1 MFKIRV
7 YQGENEKII
16 TAGKGENL
24 LELLLQN
31 NFIIDSPCGGMGICG
46 KCRVKIIDEFAENT
60 QYRLACKT
68 IIDQDMTVEIPDIHE
83 RAAQIVT
90 EGEVN
95 TAVNPSVKKRAVELK
110 APDIQEQISDVEQIE
125 SSIGA
130 IGSMPNDIMPHISN
144 VLRSSDFKV
153 TVAMYE
159 NQILSVEPY
168 NTENKKYGIAVDIGT
183 TTIVGYLM
191 NLSTGEQIGVYSSL
205 NPQSKYGADVIT
217 RIDYTLN
224 SNGLTQMT
232 DLIRNAINRMI
243 NHFCQK
249 YEIAAENIYEIDIV
263 GNTVMMHIFAGLP
276 VKNIALSP
284 FVPVVCRKIEF
295 TAKDIDINICSG
307 GKVVILPSISSYVGA
322 DAAAAVLACNMHKS
336 EKVNLLIDIGT
347 NGEIVLGSKTNML
360 VCSTAAGP
368 AFEGARIECGLGGVQ
383 GAINRVFIDDNITYS
398 TIGGASARGICGS
411 GIIDVTA
418 QMLKAGLLEPS
429 GRMLTPEEVL
439 EKFPSNISNKM
450 FLKHE
455 QPALLLKK
463 DENDNSQDIY
473 ISQKDIR
480 EVQLAKA
487 AIAAG
492 IAILMKEMSISYN
505 DISCV
510 YLTGGF
516 GNYMDY
522 RNALKIGLIPEA
534 FRDKIYTIG
543 NGAGMGAKIAL
554 LSKDGKAETEI
565 IKEKAKYIELSA
577 REDFQEYFIDF
588 LNF

>member
-1 MFKIRV
+1 MFKIKV
-7 YQGENEKII
+7 YQGKCERII
-16 TAGKGENL
+16 EAGKGENL
-24 LELLLQN
+24 LKLLVQSD
-31 NFIIDSPCGGMGICG
+31 FVIDSPCGGMGICG
-46 KCRVKIIDEFAENT
+46 KCRVKIIDEFTESAS
-60 QYRLACKT
+60 YCLACKMFIDTNIT
-68 IIDQDMTVEIPDIHE
+68 IEIPDTPE
-83 RAAQIVT
+83 RYAQIVT
-90 EGEVN
+90 EGEIEA
-95 TAVNPSVKKRAVELK
+95 AVNPSIEKKAVELK
-110 APDIQEQISDVEQIE
+110 APDIQEQISDVKRIE
-125 SSIGA
+125 SMIGA
-130 IGSMPNDIMPHISN
+130 IGSMPNDIMPHIAS

-159 NQILSVEPY
+159 NEILSVEPH
-168 NTENKKYGIAVDIGT
+168 NTESRKYGIAVDIGT

-191 NLSTGEQIGVYSSL
+191 NLTTGNQIGVYSSL

-224 SNGLTQMT
+224 SSGLTQMT
-232 DLIRNAINRMI
+232 DLIRNEINNMI
-243 NHFCQK
+243 NYFCQNYK
-249 YEIAAENIYEIDIV
+249 IAAENIYEIDIV

-284 FVPVVCRKIEF
+284 FIPVVCRKIEF
-295 TAKDIDINICSG
+295 TAKDIGINICSR
-307 GKVVILPSISSYVGA
+307 GKIVILPTISGYVGA
-322 DAAAAVLACNMHKS
+322 DAIAAVLSCNIHKS
-336 EKVNLLIDIGT
+336 ETANLLIDIGT
-347 NGEIVLGSKTNML
+347 NGEIVLSSKDNML

-383 GAINRVFIDDNITYS
+383 GAINRVYIDDDLTYS
-398 TIGGASARGICGS
+398 TIGGTPAKGICGS

-429 GRMLTPEEVL
+429 GRMLTPEEVFG
-439 EKFPSNISNKM
+439 KFSSNISDKM
-450 FLKHE
+450 VLKRD
-455 QPALLLKK
+455 QPALMLKTGK
-463 DENDNSQDIY
+463 NDDPQDIY

-492 IAILMKEMSISYN
+492 IDILMKEMNVSFH

-522 RNALKIGLIPEA
+522 RNALEIGLIPKA
-534 FRDKIYTIG
+534 FKDRIYTIG
-543 NGAGMGAKIAL
+543 NGAGMGAKLAL
-554 LSKDGKAETEI
+554 LSKDAKAETEM

-588 LNF
+588 LGF